1 MKQASFVLPPST
13 TSSPSSSA
21 ASAASAKK
29 KINHPIKIVENIYML
44 L

>member
-1 MKQASFVLPPST
+1 MKQASFILPPTTST
-13 TSSPSSSA
+13 TTASPAVS
-21 ASAASAKK
+21 ASAKK